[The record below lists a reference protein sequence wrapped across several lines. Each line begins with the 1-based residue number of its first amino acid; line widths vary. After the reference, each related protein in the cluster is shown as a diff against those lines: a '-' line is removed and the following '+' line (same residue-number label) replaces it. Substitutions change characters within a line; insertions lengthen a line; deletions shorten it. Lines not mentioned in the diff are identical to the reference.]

1 MRTELHYT
9 AGIGSLMV
17 INLLYT
23 TLTDKHSRVAL
34 VPCKKI
40 GTSVRYYTVA
50 YTRQG
55 TYYKVP
61 EPHGHV

>member
-1 MRTELHYT
+1 
-9 AGIGSLMV
+9 MV

-23 TLTDKHSRVAL
+23 TLTDKHGRVGL
-34 VPCKKI
+34 ELSKKNSA
-40 GTSVRYYTVA
+40 SVRYYTVA

-61 EPHGHV
+61 EPHGPV